1 MNKKLTSILIIA
13 FMLTFAVGSAF
24 ALGAGRL
31 EVTGTVN
38 VAMPRNV
45 DNHFQTT
52 TPAALDLFIPYYNNW
67 WP

>member
-1 MNKKLTSILIIA
+1 
-13 FMLTFAVGSAF
+13 MLTFAVGSAF